1 MVTGMAVFEGY
12 IDAACTNGYASGA
25 AVWVYDANAF
35 GQHQRAVETLS
46 GLTTPSD
53 AKVGP

>member
-1 MVTGMAVFEGY
+1 MAVFEGY
-12 IDAACTNGYASGA
+12 IEAACTNGYASGA